1 MAINFNY
8 NEIAKLTFPKLP
20 VKNWIKY
27 LIQLNGLK
35 LGSVSYIFC
44 DDSYILQVNKE
55 YLNHDY
61 FTDIIT
67 FNYNED
73 KIVSGDLFIS
83 VDTVITNAETYKVTF
98 EQELYRVMIHGVLHL
113 IGFDDVTE
121 ELQLEMTQKEDEAL
135 NILYTQFL

>member
-1 MAINFNY
+1 MINFYTEHVLLPDIDKCRISTWIENVAFKEGKTCG
-8 NEIAKLTFPKLP
+8 EI
-20 VKNWIKY
+20 N
-27 LIQLNGLK
+27 
-35 LGSVSYIFC
+35 YIFC
-44 DDSYILQVNKE
+44 NDQKILEVNKD

-67 FNYNED
+67 FNYND
-73 KIVSGDLFIS
+73 DRIVSGDLFIS
-83 VDTVITNAETYKVTF
+83 VDTVKTNAETYKVTF